1 MERDNSYDYM
11 KLPEF
16 QEAKKHI
23 EAAGYKADWITEI
36 VDPNESGA
44 IFIQP
49 GKLHKCDCEYYDGYW
64 LCGGFSSVKCKARKK
79 LLPGMM
85 YVLICSINYMNCP
98 FYKEMN
104 N

>member
-23 EAAGYKADWITEI
+23 EAAGYKADWITKI

-44 IFIQP
+44 IFIRP
-49 GKLHKCDCEYYDGYW
+49 GKT
-64 LCGGFSSVKCKARKK
+64 A
-79 LLPGMM
+79 
-85 YVLICSINYMNCP
+85 
-98 FYKEMN
+98 
-104 N
+104 